1 MNSLLQ
7 VFFHLK
13 SFRRAVYNACLP
25 SFAAVDVNVND
36 DEETNPNEKK
46 WSSDINIHR
55 LEQEKVSKKNQNS

>member
-1 MNSLLQ
+1 MIGIQNQGATCYMNSLLQ

-36 DEETNPNEKK
+36 
-46 WSSDINIHR
+46 
-55 LEQEKVSKKNQNS
+55 EQFYDSKVSERVALLKWN